1 MLDISLINISQRYK
15 KRMILFVI
23 MIEFFTFA
31 LKKCTICK
39 YLTLSESILEA
50 QTPISGLSETTGKS
64 LTK

>member
-1 MLDISLINISQRYK
+1 
-15 KRMILFVI
+15 MILFVI